1 MPISKSYVCS
11 PIKAEKKE
19 WNVERI
25 VKLKRST
32 RIEKHEN
39 LKKLKVDTNGA
50 IGPLQFEFDE
60 RRMMTP
66 EEQVMRS
73 GLSGEE

>member
-1 MPISKSYVCS
+1 M
-11 PIKAEKKE
+11 
-19 WNVERI
+19 
-25 VKLKRST
+25 KRST

-39 LKKLKVDTNGA
+39 LKKLKVDTNGVV
-50 IGPLQFEFDE
+50 GPLQFEFDE

-73 GLSGEE
+73 ELSGEEKIAANMILEEHINF

>member
-1 MPISKSYVCS
+1 M
-11 PIKAEKKE
+11 
-19 WNVERI
+19 
-25 VKLKRST
+25 KRST

-39 LKKLKVDTNGA
+39 LKKLKVDANGFV
-50 IGPLQFEFDE
+50 GPLQFELDE

-73 GLSGEE
+73 ELSCEEKNAVNVILEEHIEF